1 MIYESFSQETEIEQ
15 EEKRLL
21 AKAKR
26 LLAIGTPNWYDE
38 RFQRTLKNPNYAK
51 IHILLYLR
59 SRKEIRPIRVYEI
72 ALLCNIAK
80 TNIYKY
86 LDTFV
91 RLGVITI
98 QRIQTLSRYT
108 KIKHVIIRRPELLN
122 KYIQYALDSLQTTLE
137 IEKQKQIM
145 AFAFENRT
153 FNELAENTI
162 YVWEQEDGWG
172 TQKMKRWEGTR
183 ELFIERVKACKDMGK
198 KIRLIGKKEDMLEF
212 E

>member
-1 MIYESFSQETEIEQ
+1 MIYERLPQEVEIEQ
-15 EEKRLL
+15 EEKKLL

-26 LLAIGTPNWYDE
+26 LLAIGTPNWHDE
-38 RFQRTLKNPNYAK
+38 RFQRMLKNPNYAK

-59 SRKEIRPIRVYEI
+59 SRKEIRPIRVYEM
-72 ALLCNIAK
+72 AFLCNIGK

-98 QRIQTLSRYT
+98 QEIQTLSRYVRV
-108 KIKHVIIRRPELLN
+108 KHAIVRRPELLN
-122 KYIQYALDSLQTTLE
+122 KHIQYALDSLHTTLE
-137 IEKQKQIM
+137 IERQKQIM
-145 AFAFENRT
+145 ASAFENRT
-153 FNELAENTI
+153 LNELAENTI

-172 TQKMKRWEGTR
+172 TQKMKRCEGTR
-183 ELFIERVKACKDMGK
+183 ELFVERVKACKDMGK